1 MKKLILT
8 IFVLTIS
15 VSTLKAQ
22 HDIKINALGLFFQ
35 DYGLG
40 YEYIINESFSAGIF
54 ANYSTFPYLLSV
66 EDYFEGTAHT
76 RNSLSVSP
84 EVRYYLA
91 PDFGADK
98 RYIGAYFRYK
108 DVSWTDLS
116 YYNNTNTPAL
126 YNLDYSSIVLGM
138 MTGQKWVTNSGIY
151 FETLLGV
158 GKALSSSTTF
168 SDPAAE
174 QYMEDNGGLSE
185 YSYVAG
191 WDFRFQ
197 IAVGYRIG
205 GY

>member
-15 VSTLKAQ
+15 VSSLKAQ
-22 HDIKINALGLFFQ
+22 HDIKVNALGLFFQ

-66 EDYFEGTAHT
+66 EDYIDGTDHT
-76 RNSLSVSP
+76 RRSLNISP
-84 EVRYYLA
+84 EVRYYLS

-98 RYIGAYFRYK
+98 RYTTNDY
-108 DVSWTDLS
+108 S
-116 YYNNTNTPAL
+116 Y

-151 FETLLGV
+151 FETLLGI

-168 SDPAAE
+168 SDPVAE
-174 QYMEDNGGLSE
+174 QQMEDNGGLSE